1 MKSEYDFYFKD
12 QYTKSLAKKIK
23 YLRNSKT
30 PKVTQEQ
37 LAKIIGVAR
46 PAVAQWESDVC
57 RNRSMPSL
65 DKLSRVAEYFD
76 VDISFLINED
86 IEVDSKNNIKK
97 RQDLPI
103 IDYLESVPLDAI
115 HEYEHNKLCKQEI
128 KYGFICKKALEEIKR
143 LQAEIEKLKESNG

>member
-65 DKLSRVAEYFD
+65 DKLSRVAEYFN
-76 VDISFLINED
+76 VDISFLINQEIEIDSQFNVTKKKD
-86 IEVDSKNNIKK
+86 I
-97 RQDLPI
+97 PI
-103 IDYLESVPLDAI
+103 ID
-115 HEYEHNKLCKQEI
+115 
-128 KYGFICKKALEEIKR
+128 
-143 LQAEIEKLKESNG
+143 